1 MIAYYGNLRGKK
13 INLMEYP
20 YRAIE
25 ADWYDANWEETGT
38 DYDRKVTI
46 DVLGKTSEELIFNLE
61 NLYQVI
67 AVDSE
72 EGVYGKLFVNDT
84 WLRCKIKS
92 SKKSEWTSFVSAQ
105 VELVFSAPTLSWV
118 REVRKQFS
126 LRQETLQDGLNF
138 PFNFPFNFAPSQKGQ
153 VSWEIEH
160 PTSSEF
166 QMIVYGP
173 CVNPRILINGYPYE
187 VFTTLDAGD
196 YMIIDSQSDTVYK
209 YLNNGTVQNLFHN
222 RGLEH
227 SIFEKIPSGLL
238 NFNWSGDFGFDLT
251 LYLER
256 REAAW

>member
-1 MIAYYGNLRGKK
+1 M
-13 INLMEYP
+13 
-20 YRAIE
+20 
-25 ADWYDANWEETGT
+25 
-38 DYDRKVTI
+38 
-46 DVLGKTSEELIFNLE
+46 
-61 NLYQVI
+61 
-67 AVDSE
+67 
-72 EGVYGKLFVNDT
+72 
-84 WLRCKIKS
+84 
-92 SKKSEWTSFVSAQ
+92 
-105 VELVFSAPTLSWV
+105 SW
-118 REVRKQFS
+118 
-126 LRQETLQDGLNF
+126 N
-138 PFNFPFNFAPSQKGQ
+138 
-153 VSWEIEH
+153 IEH

-166 QMIVYGP
+166 RMIVYGP

-187 VFTTLDAGD
+187 VFTTLDARD